1 MAGEALLEGGA
12 HHRFAVPGV
21 APHPGFDGAFAAVE
35 AFAGGGDGGDVAGG
49 GVAVAECEE
58 EAVGAEC
65 LGPELELQESL
76 AGEEEELGVAEVEV
90 GQVEGAAAP
99 TEAQGV
105 ERLGGKGDGGVGN
118 LAFVVLGGE
127 AGFVAGRHGQGHGSG
142 AHLLETGTRR
152 GFPGGL
158 HTGKEA
164 LAEDGP
170 VAQVAVGVFARSDI
184 AGDGG
189 EIDMGNLGVCLAP
202 EGAGDAGE
210 VRRNTAFAVGGD
222 GMDGEGAEGA
232 KGFGAI
238 PEGEH
243 AEGGVD
249 ESRGERLD
257 GGVGDHGGAVEV
269 DGAVGELDAAVAGEV
284 LDLADAGTDVGDG
297 LGGRQGLAQG
307 RGDGGEGGLVESRVA
322 EAAAGDAGLV
332 ENGLSA
338 GIHDGSVVLVEGGDE
353 DAAGGGVGSRG
364 EDGAPPVVRGVADL
378 APVHGDQHDGRAAAG
393 EDDAARAEG
402 IEDLAGGFDG
412 PGQKRV
418 AERGRDA
425 GLEIRQTPGRAAA
438 SGEGGGGGNPVSSG
452 DARSTGKRQRHSGI
466 LAAVGGRA
474 GQAVRSL
481 KIP

>member
-1 MAGEALLEGGA
+1 MEGGA
-12 HHRFAVPGV
+12 EDGFAVPGV
-21 APHPGFDGAFAAVE
+21 APHPGFEGAFAAVE
-35 AFAGGGDGGDVAGG
+35 AFAGGGDGGDIAGG

-65 LGPELELQESL
+65 LGPELELQEGL
-76 AGEEEELGVAEVEV
+76 PREEEELGVAEVEV

-99 TEAQGV
+99 TEAHGV

-127 AGFVAGRHGQGHGSG
+127 AGFVARRHGQGHGSG
-142 AHLLETGTRR
+142 AHLLETGTGR

-210 VRRNTAFAVGGD
+210 VRRDTAFAVGGD

-232 KGFGAI
+232 EGLVAI

-249 ESRGERLD
+249 ESRVERPD

-269 DGAVGELDAAVAGEV
+269 DGSVGQLDAAVAGEV
-284 LDLADAGTDVGDG
+284 VDLSDARTDVGEG
-297 LGGRQGLAQG
+297 LGGRQGAAQG
-307 RGDGGEGGLVESRVA
+307 RGNGGEGGFVEGGVA
-322 EAAAGDAGLV
+322 EAAAGDAGFV
-332 ENGLSA
+332 EDGLSA
-338 GIHDGSVVLVEGGDE
+338 GIHDGGVVLVEGGDE
-353 DAAGGGVGSRG
+353 DAVGGGVGSRG
-364 EDGAPPVVRGVADL
+364 EDGAPTVVRGVAEF
-378 APVHGDQHDGRAAAG
+378 APVDGNQDDGRAATG
-393 EDDAARAEG
+393 KDDAARTEG
-402 IEDLAGGFDG
+402 IENFAGGFDG
-412 PGQKRV
+412 SGQEGV
-418 AERGRDA
+418 AEWGSDI
-425 GLEIRQTPGRAAA
+425 GLEMRQTPGGATTG
-438 SGEGGGGGNPVSSG
+438 GECGGRGNPVSS
-452 DARSTGKRQRHSGI
+452 
-466 LAAVGGRA
+466 
-474 GQAVRSL
+474 
-481 KIP
+481 